1 MYMSNQGYH
10 ISKGADDIYW
20 ILNDGE
26 IFVKNLSTD
35 LDTAKIKAKEKLGF
49 VPPVSIWHR
58 QKFTYSKTEYREPD
72 WLLFNHHITTYK
84 THLERVKF
92 LSAKKDCESR
102 QYVGSVGDV
111 LELELILTDL
121 FSFKSDYGSCNCYK
135 FKDSNNN
142 RFIYFGNS
150 GQLDCFRD
158 VGDKFKVTFE
168 VKRQYEDLSHDV
180 VPYKLNHITKVKTNA
195 PKIKWELIQPKNY
208 EIGIDE
214 IWVEYISK
222 KDYKFYFIDNDNKKI
237 LFYPK
242 NIKTFKAAKEL
253 LYDLSDLNNE
263 GKLSKDYL
271 ININN

>member
-58 QKFTYSKTEYREPD
+58 QKFTYSKPEYREPD

-180 VPYKLNHITKVKTNA
+180 VPYKLNHITKVKTNT
-195 PKIKWELIQPKNY
+195 PKMKWELTQIDNY
-208 EIGIDE
+208 KIGIRE
-214 IWVEYISK
+214 IWVEYFSK
-222 KDYKFYFIDNDNKKI
+222 KDYKFYFIDNDHKKN

>member
-1 MYMSNQGYH
+1 MSNQGYH

-20 ILNDGE
+20 ILNDGD

-35 LDTAKIKAKEKLGF
+35 LETAKIKAKEKIGF
-49 VPPVSIWHR
+49 VPPVTIWHR
-58 QKFTYSKTEYREPD
+58 QKFIYSKPEYRVPD
-72 WLLFNHHITTYK
+72 WLLFNDHITTYK
-84 THLERVKF
+84 KHLAAVKF
-92 LSAKKDCESR
+92 LAAEKDCESR

-121 FSFKSDYGSCNCYK
+121 FAFDGDYGSCNCYK

-150 GQLDCFRD
+150 GQLDCFKD

-168 VKRQYEDLSHDV
+168 VKRQYEDLTHDV
-180 VPYKLNHITKVKTNA
+180 VPYKLNHITKVKTNT
-195 PKIKWELIQPKNY
+195 PKMKWELTQIDNY
-208 EIGIDE
+208 EIGIRE
-214 IWVEYISK
+214 IWVEYYSK
-222 KDYKFYFIDNDNKKI
+222 KDYKFYFIDNDHNKN

-253 LYDLSDLNNE
+253 LYDLNGLNNE
-263 GKLSKDYL
+263 GKLSKNYL

>member
-58 QKFTYSKTEYREPD
+58 QKFTYSKPEYREPD

-180 VPYKLNHITKVKTNA
+180 VPYKLNHITKVKTDT
-195 PKIKWELIQPKNY
+195 PKMKWELTQIDNY
-208 EIGIDE
+208 KIGIRE
-214 IWVEYISK
+214 IWVEYFSK
-222 KDYKFYFIDNDNKKI
+222 KDYKFYFIDNDHKKN